1 MKEILEL
8 IKRWIKLLG
17 VSGINSKQ
25 IVLDEMNLIL
35 KKHMEVKDKNE

>member
-25 IVLDEMNLIL
+25 IVLDEMKAYLE
-35 KKHMEVKDKNE
+35 KVGNEDGTN